1 MAWRCK
7 DRGPDC
13 AQLWYVLV
21 FTRRSRLQAEE
32 GSESTLVNGDS
43 GSEKLASELGPSCQ
57 SLEGTRNVN
66 IESLYEVSGIGVE
79 DAETSVWISSWCV
92 EDIQTLERV

>member
-13 AQLWYVLV
+13 AQLRYVLV
-21 FTRRSRLQAEE
+21 LTRRLQAEE

-79 DAETSVWISSWCV
+79 DTETSVWISSWCV
-92 EDIQTLERV
+92 EDTQTLERV

>member
-7 DRGPDC
+7 DRDTDR
-13 AQLWYVLV
+13 AQLRYALFVVRGL
-21 FTRRSRLQAEE
+21 LAEE
-32 GSESTLVNGDS
+32 GSESTIVNGDT

-66 IESLYEVSGIGVE
+66 IESLYEVS
-79 DAETSVWISSWCV
+79 CV
-92 EDIQTLERV
+92 G

>member
-7 DRGPDC
+7 DRDPDC
-13 AQLWYVLV
+13 AQLRYVLLW
-21 FTRRSRLQAEE
+21 TRRLLAEE
-32 GSESTLVNGDS
+32 GSESTIVNGDS

-66 IESLYEVSGIGVE
+66 IESLYEVS
-79 DAETSVWISSWCV
+79 
-92 EDIQTLERV
+92 